1 MLATMLTLLSSVV
14 LMGLLRQFTR
24 NRSRLRQADPYGRA
38 PPHIPLSAQKT
49 GYKRR
54 DLARSKS
61 KITQRI
67 PGLSWLLRRVSVL
80 LRTLTGASQAPRESF
95 HMARHS
101 GPGTWSQLQPQN
113 AVGVGWRRHDHPMQ
127 DHKAEPAV
135 IGGVPHQHDTSPP
148 I

>member
-38 PPHIPLSAQKT
+38 PHHIPLSAQKT
-49 GYKRR
+49 GYSQHH
-54 DLARSKS
+54 LARSKS
-61 KITQRI
+61 KMPHRI
-67 PGLSWLLRRVSVL
+67 PGLSWLLHRASVL
-80 LRTLTGASQAPRESF
+80 LRILTGASQAPRESL
-95 HMARHS
+95 HTARHS
-101 GPGTWSQLQPQN
+101 GPGTPSQLQPQN
-113 AVGVGWRRHDHPMQ
+113 AVRVGWRRHDHPVQ

-135 IGGVPHQHDTSPP
+135 IGGIPHQHDTSPP

>member
-38 PPHIPLSAQKT
+38 PHHIPLSAQKT
-49 GYKRR
+49 GYNRR
-54 DLARSKS
+54 HLARSKS
-61 KITQRI
+61 NIPHRI
-67 PGLSWLLRRVSVL
+67 PGLSWLLRRASVL
-80 LRTLTGASQAPRESF
+80 QQTVTGASQVPRESL
-95 HMARHS
+95 HTARHS
-101 GPGTWSQLQPQN
+101 GPGTWLQLQPQN
-113 AVGVGWRRHDHPMQ
+113 AVRVGGRRHDHPVQ

-135 IGGVPHQHDTSPP
+135 IGGIPHQHDTSPP